1 MRKTEKFFLFIREL
15 KHIKME
21 HSHLP
26 KHIVFTVI
34 EGQLYMEHSEVL
46 TYLDLPRTTFNRM
59 VEKLALLEEG
69 DTTLYKNRK
78 LLRAG
83 WVYDFWKKVSER
95 KWGR

>member
-1 MRKTEKFFLFIREL
+1 
-15 KHIKME
+15 ME

-26 KHIVFTVI
+26 KHIIFTVI
-34 EGQLYMEHSEVL
+34 EGQLFMEHSEAL

-59 VEKLALLEEG
+59 VKNLALLEDG
-69 DTTLYKNRK
+69 DVNMYKNRK

-83 WVYDFWKKVSER
+83 FVYDFWKNVSAK